1 MLNIDGNITDN
12 YQVISDSL
20 NNHFSRDEKI
30 RNNIN
35 NNNNN
40 NNTDSNNSNPLDYL
54 IKILKD
60 PFPNMKF
67 NYTSIKEI

>member
-1 MLNIDGNITDN
+1 MLNIDGNMTDN

-20 NNHFSRDEKI
+20 NNHFSIDEKI
-30 RNNIN
+30 RNNIH
-35 NNNNN
+35 N

-54 IKILKD
+54 TTIFKD

-67 NYTSIKEI
+67 NYTSMKEI